1 MNELSVAIVTL
12 GCSKN
17 EIDSEIM
24 SGILKNYNFNITINL
39 DEADIIIVNTCGFI
53 DTAKE
58 ESIKVIWE
66 MTKYK
71 KYGKCKYLIL
81 SGCLA
86 ERYPKELVEEID
98 EVDGILG
105 TGNIKNIAKLIKKL
119 EQKNKIINIGNIN
132 EEYTEEI
139 KRTEFTHTAYIKI
152 SEGCNNYCTYCIIP
166 KLRGHYRSRKIE
178 NIISEAKYLVDKGVK
193 EIILIAQNTTDYG
206 IDLYRE
212 YKLPYLLYELN
223 KIEGLEWI
231 RILYMYPD
239 NFTDELIK
247 AIKENEKVVKYVDIP
262 IQHINDKILG
272 KMNRKTSKK
281 DITKL
286 IEKLRNEI
294 PEIIIRTTVIVG
306 FPGEKNEEFDELY
319 EYIKKIKFDRLG
331 AFIYSREEGTKA
343 YEYDEQVDEET
354 KIYRKNRIMELQQKI
369 SLMKNKDKIGKIYKV
384 LIEEKYDDN
393 NTYMGRTYMDSP
405 EIDGIVYLK
414 STKAINIGSF
424 VNAKIVDCLEY
435 DLMGEIL
442 SEYSE

>member
-1 MNELSVAIVTL
+1 MKKVNVAIITL

-17 EIDSEIM
+17 EIDSDIM
-24 SGILKNYNFNITINL
+24 AGILKNNDFNIITNL
-39 DEADIIIVNTCGFI
+39 DEAEIIIVNTCGFI
-53 DTAKE
+53 DAAKE
-58 ESIKVIWE
+58 ESIKIIWE

-71 KYGKCKYLIL
+71 EYGKCKYLIL

-86 ERYPKELVEEID
+86 ERYSKELAEEID

-105 TGNIKNIAKLIKKL
+105 TGNIRDIAQLLKGL
-119 EQKNKIINIGNIN
+119 EQKNKIINIGNVN
-132 EEYTEEI
+132 EEYIEEI
-139 KRTEFTHTAYIKI
+139 ERTEFTHTAYMKI

-166 KLRGHYRSRKIE
+166 KLRGHYRSRKMG

-206 IDLYRE
+206 IDLYGE
-212 YKLPYLLYELN
+212 YKLPDLLYELN

-239 NFTDELIK
+239 NFTDELIE
-247 AIKENEKVVKYVDIP
+247 AIKTNKKVAKYVDIP
-262 IQHINDKILG
+262 IQHISDKILE

-286 IEKLRNEI
+286 IKKLRSEI

-319 EYIKKIKFDRLG
+319 EYIKEIKFDRLG
-331 AFIYSREEGTKA
+331 AFVYSREEGTKA
-343 YEYDEQVDEET
+343 YEYDEQIDEET
-354 KIYRKNRIMELQQKI
+354 KIYRRNRIMELQQEI
-369 SLMKNKDKIGKIYKV
+369 SLMENKNKIGKIYKV

-393 NTYMGRTYMDSP
+393 IYIGRSYMDSP
-405 EIDGIVYLK
+405 EIDGIVYFK
-414 STKAINIGSF
+414 SIKAVNPGTF
-424 VNAKIVDCLEY
+424 VNVKIVGCLEY